1 MAPHAEA
8 TGERTVVRSM
18 RLLMMAA
25 AVLVALAGIQ
35 LFVFSE
41 QTDRFFAWTIDPPI
55 TAGFLGAAY
64 WASVAMEVSAAR
76 QRAWADARIAVPT
89 VFTFTVLTLIV
100 TIVHLDRFHLGEE
113 FGLATRAVTW
123 AWIAVYT
130 VVPILMIVIAW
141 VQMRAP
147 GSDPPRSRPIGRPV
161 RLLSGVQAAAF
172 TGVGVTLLIA
182 PASGA
187 GLWPWELTPLTGR
200 AIGAWLVSFGL
211 AGFHVLIEND
221 LRRVRPAGIAYL
233 ALGILQIVVLA
244 RFSSDFDW
252 SSPQAVGY
260 LVFLATILAAGGAAL
275 RSGASPPQTH

>member
-1 MAPHAEA
+1 MAPRTEA
-8 TGERTVVRSM
+8 TGERIVVPSM
-18 RLLMMAA
+18 RLLMWVA

-55 TAGFLGAAY
+55 TAAFLGAAY
-64 WASVAMEVSAAR
+64 WASVALEVSAAR
-76 QRAWADARIAVPT
+76 RRAWADARIAVPT

-100 TIVHLDRFHLGEE
+100 TFVHLDRFHLGEE

-141 VQMRAP
+141 VQMKAR
-147 GSDPPRSRPIGRPV
+147 GSDRPRSRPIGRPV
-161 RLLSGVQAAAF
+161 KFLVGIQAAAF

-182 PASGA
+182 PSSGA
-187 GLWPWELTPLTGR
+187 SLWPWDLTPLTGR
-200 AIGAWLVSFGL
+200 AIGAWLVSLGL
-211 AGFHVLIEND
+211 AGFHVLVEND
-221 LRRVRPAGIAYL
+221 LGRVRPAGIAYL
-233 ALGILQIVVLA
+233 ALGTLQIVVLA

-252 SSPQAVGY
+252 ASPQGVGY
-260 LVFLATILAAGGAAL
+260 LAFLATILAAGGAAL
-275 RSGASPPQTH
+275 RTGASSPPAG